1 MNPTD
6 VVRTRIYNQPKEGK
20 GLYKNGYDAY
30 VKIVRYEGF
39 LALYK
44 GIRQI
49 YTRHLFFK
57 LIYNIHSIS
66 KSIYFNTSKRI
77 FDVIPSSRTS
87 FHFDFCILRTN
98 ETISATTPQTKQK

>member
-30 VKIVRYEGF
+30 VKIVRHEGF

-44 GIRQI
+44 G
-49 YTRHLFFK
+49 
-57 LIYNIHSIS
+57 
-66 KSIYFNTSKRI
+66 KRI
-77 FDVIPSSRTS
+77 
-87 FHFDFCILRTN
+87 HFLFLD
-98 ETISATTPQTKQK
+98 PQFTQSYR